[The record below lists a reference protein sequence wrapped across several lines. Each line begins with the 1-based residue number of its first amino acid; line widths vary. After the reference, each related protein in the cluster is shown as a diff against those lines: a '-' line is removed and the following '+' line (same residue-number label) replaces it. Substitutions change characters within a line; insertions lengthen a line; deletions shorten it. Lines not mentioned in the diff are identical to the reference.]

1 MNATLAWIVG
11 GLIAVLGLVGL
22 FLAAGARDVGIYLFG
37 LLLFLFAVL
46 FDFGLIK
53 RNTGGHH

>member
-1 MNATLAWIVG
+1 MNTTLAWIVG
-11 GLIAVLGLVGL
+11 GLIAILGLLGL
-22 FLAAGARDVGIYLFG
+22 FLAAGAKDGGIYLFG

-53 RNTGGHH
+53 RGTGGHR